1 MSMLRA
7 PTQSRSSH
15 QTCLVSPLA
24 AARPPGKVVFQTAA
38 GTELAL
44 VQVIAV
50 QEAYMAGGLAAASGS
65 EEEGTHSAA
74 WSCT

>member
-1 MSMLRA
+1 MLRA
-7 PTQSRSSH
+7 PTRSRSSSH

-24 AARPPGKVVFQTAA
+24 AASPPCKAICRTAA
-38 GTELAL
+38 GTELLL

-65 EEEGTHSAA
+65 EEEGTRSAA
-74 WSCT
+74 